1 MATTRTSDTHPLWID
16 EVRAGDAGGLIGITF
31 CPGKCGPSI
40 SGYQWERSLSADLDV
55 IAQWAPSAMVT
66 LIEDH
71 EFRLLKVEAMEHT
84 VRQLGMDWMHLPIRD
99 VDVPDLRFES
109 GWQSAGPSLHAR
121 LEAGERVA
129 THCRGGI
136 GRTGLVA
143 ALILVERGW
152 SGEAAIR
159 HVRAAR
165 PRAIETRAQERYV
178 TDAASAIGG

>member
-1 MATTRTSDTHPLWID
+1 MKSLKTSASSPLYLA
-16 EVRAGDAGGLIGITF
+16 EVYVGDGLGILGLTL
-31 CPGKCGPSI
+31 CPGKKDPGN
-40 SGYQWERSLSADLDV
+40 GWDRDLDADLASV
-55 IAQWAPSAMVT
+55 ARWRAGTLLT

-71 EFRLLKVEAMEHT
+71 EFRLLEVEAMGHT

-99 VDVPDLRFES
+99 VDVPDIRFET
-109 GWQSAGPSLHAR
+109 GWRNAGPLLHAR

-129 THCRGGI
+129 IHCRGGI

-152 SGEAAIR
+152 SGEDAIR

-165 PRAIETRAQERYV
+165 PGAIETRAQERYV
-178 TDAASAIGG
+178 IDAAAAISS

>member
-1 MATTRTSDTHPLWID
+1 MQPLKTSASSPLYLA
-16 EVRAGDAGGLIGITF
+16 EVHLGDGLGMLGLTL
-31 CPGKCGPSI
+31 CPGKKDPGH
-40 SGYQWERSLSADLDV
+40 GWGRDLDADLASV
-55 IAQWAPSAMVT
+55 ARWRAGTVLT

-99 VDVPDLRFES
+99 VDVPDHRFES
-109 GWQSAGPSLHAR
+109 EWQSAGPSLHAR
-121 LEAGERVA
+121 LEGGERVA
-129 THCRGGI
+129 IHCRGGI

-159 HVRAAR
+159 HIRAAR

-178 TDAASAIGG
+178 IDAASAIGG